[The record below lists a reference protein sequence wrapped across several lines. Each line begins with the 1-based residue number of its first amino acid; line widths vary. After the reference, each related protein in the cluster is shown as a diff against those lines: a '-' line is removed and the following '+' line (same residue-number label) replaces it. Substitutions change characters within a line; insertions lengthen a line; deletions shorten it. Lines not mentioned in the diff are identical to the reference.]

1 MTTTSFPFPWVKT
14 KQRIPILVCVCVC
27 VRARVCVCVWERER
41 ERVYAYQCLQ
51 IFIWKHGLGCF
62 LRGDSCLV
70 SFQIHWPIFQ
80 IILDSRHYERQQST
94 TAAETKSK
102 SKSKCSLQTYK
113 MSSEDMDQHCW
124 NQPSRCEGPNGFF
137 QLHMHCE
144 RSARWWWRSI
154 SNGHSGSSGNLWT
167 MFYVFLNFFLII
179 WLFSFNSK
187 F

>member
-1 MTTTSFPFPWVKT
+1 MTTKT

-27 VRARVCVCVWERER
+27 VCVCLCERERERER

-62 LRGDSCLV
+62 SRGDSCLV

-94 TAAETKSK
+94 TAAATKSK

-113 MSSEDMDQHCW
+113 TSSEDMDQHCW
-124 NQPSRCEGPNGFF
+124 NQPSRCEGMGGATLKGGGAMAPPKF
-137 QLHMHCE
+137 
-144 RSARWWWRSI
+144 W
-154 SNGHSGSSGNLWT
+154 
-167 MFYVFLNFFLII
+167 NFFKYIYNY
-179 WLFSFNSK
+179 FNVFK
-187 F
+187 I